1 MTDDALRVG
10 TLAELT
16 ALLPWLPA
24 ARDRWLPRPGHVT
37 PLTLRAWLSAP
48 VALPRVGAVCIEGV
62 LQHAMVIAETGRLP
76 GEVFAGFPRHLF
88 ANLPAPIAD
97 VEMHGRAIACA
108 SWPRS
113 SPDAREALV
122 MHTHKPEAEQL
133 GLRKVY
139 ISMGETKPK
148 RVPVPTLAV
157 TWLEW
162 SLLADLE
169 RLIELLPGA
178 RALAKWRGALGSVD
192 RWEVLDA
199 SDDYSLL
206 RDGSPARVLPVFDEA
221 EAMERFPRG
230 YVLDEQN
237 TRAPY
242 WHRATRS
249 LVACPP
255 SEAVC

>member
-1 MTDDALRVG
+1 MSDDALRVG
-10 TLAELT
+10 TLDDLT
-16 ALLPWLPA
+16 PLLPWLPS
-24 ARDRWLPRPGHVT
+24 ARERWLPRHGHT
-37 PLTLRAWLSAP
+37 RPLTLRAWLSAP

-62 LQHAMVIAETGRLP
+62 LQHAMVIAETGHLP
-76 GEVFAGFPRHLF
+76 GEVFACFPRHLF
-88 ANLPAPIAD
+88 ANLPVPIAD

-113 SPDAREALV
+113 SPDAHEALI

-139 ISMGETKPK
+139 ITGGEAKPK

-157 TWLEW
+157 TWMEW
-162 SLLADLE
+162 SLLADGA
-169 RLIELLPGA
+169 RLTALLAGA

-192 RWEVLDA
+192 RWEVIGA
-199 SDDYSLL
+199 SEDYSLL
-206 RDGSPARVLPVFDEA
+206 RDGSPARVLPVLDEA

-255 SEAVC
+255 SETVC